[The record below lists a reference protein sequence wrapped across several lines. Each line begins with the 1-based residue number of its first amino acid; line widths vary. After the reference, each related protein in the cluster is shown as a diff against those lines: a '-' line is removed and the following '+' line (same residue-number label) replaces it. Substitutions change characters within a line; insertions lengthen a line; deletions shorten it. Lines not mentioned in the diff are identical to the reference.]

1 MHTSSLMHFQQPEKS
16 AFCAKAHFHLCV
28 EHSMAA
34 GGPDLVIGVCSQS
47 RLQLCSPRK
56 PPVVPVPVVPPWHP
70 RAVLPSRVTASGA
83 GVPVTV
89 RETALLK
96 LAQVFLR
103 GNRGSSSDQGQL
115 VHTISPHFSQW
126 KHLNSSVESESFPWK
141 LRILKKSHFIA
152 ENSSAALQRNLDL
165 FFLFK

>member
-1 MHTSSLMHFQQPEKS
+1 MHAGSLMHFQQPEKS

-70 RAVLPSRVTASGA
+70 RAVLPSRVTAPIQGHC
-83 GVPVTV
+83 
-89 RETALLK
+89 
-96 LAQVFLR
+96 LR
-103 GNRGSSSDQGQL
+103 CR
-115 VHTISPHFSQW
+115 SPCHC
-126 KHLNSSVESESFPWK
+126 
-141 LRILKKSHFIA
+141 
-152 ENSSAALQRNLDL
+152 QRNS
-165 FFLFK
+165 FAQTGSGLFKREQREQFRSGSVGSHHFTSFLPVETSELLC